1 MQQASFLRVTA
12 ESSSV
17 LDGEETRCL
26 EAATPNPITQ
36 PYVAI
41 ALRPIQHPLRR
52 LPPRRV
58 QKTPNHVSTIIM
70 TLISDDFNQDGLNK
84 STRPSSVDDPHF
96 SFVPLIQ
103 LPIPARPELPVE
115 GNIEC
120 LSIRYVSFSRCST
133 FTIQQCR
140 AAEYLS

>member
-1 MQQASFLRVTA
+1 MQQASFLRLTA

-17 LDGEETRCL
+17 LDGEESRCL

-41 ALRPIQHPLRR
+41 ALRPIQHSLRC
-52 LPPRRV
+52 LHPRRV
-58 QKTPNHVSTIIM
+58 QKTPNHVFTIIM
-70 TLISDDFNQDGLNK
+70 PLISDDFNQDGLNTP
-84 STRPSSVDDPHF
+84 TRPSSVDDPRL

-115 GNIEC
+115 GNIGC
-120 LSIRYVSFSRCST
+120 LSIQYVSLSRCST
-133 FTIQQCR
+133 FTIQQCC